1 MAGLFGNI
9 CEYFD
14 NDGWMFHRFEEE
26 SYLSLSVSTESG
38 DWGCQAIIDE
48 ENGLVFFYSICPI
61 KAPADRRVKAAEFL
75 MRVNR
80 RAYVGH
86 FLMDFDSGEIR
97 YETLMHTSDDVNL
110 NAEME
115 ATVGCNLAMMTKYLP
130 GILRVL
136 SSSITPEEA
145 IAEIGTGNAVMQSYM
160 LN

>member
-1 MAGLFGNI
+1 
-9 CEYFD
+9 
-14 NDGWMFHRFEEE
+14 
-26 SYLSLSVSTESG
+26 
-38 DWGCQAIIDE
+38 
-48 ENGLVFFYSICPI
+48 
-61 KAPADRRVKAAEFL
+61 

-97 YETLMHTSDDVNL
+97 YETLMHASDDVNL

-115 ATVGCNLAMMTKYLP
+115 ATVGCNLAMMTKCLP
-130 GILRVL
+130 GILHVL

-145 IAEIGTGNAVMQSYM
+145 IAEIGTGNVVMESYM